1 MKIRGFHLVI
11 FSLYMMLFI
20 PNFLSADDYTDTFT
34 SGIDTAYWAIRIDDT
49 LYTIDDTDQVIRF
62 TRNAGGD
69 LSFKAVLLR
78 FKPTVY
84 GDFDASIEYSEA
96 YIDRVNG
103 SPGNQVQL
111 NTYFGGQ
118 TFSVVRSDEYGFG
131 HNYHV
136 WIDPPA
142 QWRNNVPDTSS

>member
-1 MKIRGFHLVI
+1 MTCSRFQILFLVHCMIYFLPFHI
-11 FSLYMMLFI
+11 H
-20 PNFLSADDYTDTFT
+20 ADDYNDQFNN
-34 SGIDTAYWAIRIDDT
+34 GIDTVYWAIRIDDT
-49 LYTIDDTDQVIRF
+49 LYTIDDSEGQIEFSRKS
-62 TRNAGGD
+62 GG
-69 LSFKAVLLR
+69 LQNFKAVLLR
-78 FKPTVY
+78 FKPAVY
-84 GDFDASIEYSEA
+84 GDFDASVDFSNA

-111 NTYFGGQ
+111 NTQFGDQ

-142 QWRNNVPDTSS
+142 QWRNYKPDS